1 MRKLLVLL
9 LFVCSSTFADNVLVV
24 HMNYVG
30 PNVISALQSAG
41 HTVTAVT
48 SEVTDASTLA
58 QYDQVW
64 DTRYNSLS
72 SSASTAYNSFVQ
84 QGGFLYL
91 TTENPG
97 CCQNRN
103 NVVATLISNMGGGS
117 GLTIG
122 GTAGQTSNTIT
133 QVNETYMTP
142 LNGSTITFAA
152 GSAIT
157 NYGDGQWL
165 FKDASGKV
173 GAVMWVGNAGNL
185 AEGYTGT
192 VITVSDVNW
201 IDSTRFTG
209 TNVTALEDIIN
220 GIVAGTVEGTIS
232 VDGNTGGS
240 IGGISTVQTTRVN
253 DARIRLGN
261 YGSGS
266 NSIYIDQAG
275 NNNTIEIT
283 QKGTSGNHIRGID
296 GASAGVITGDLNT
309 IDIKQ
314 GATTSTDSNLIEL
327 SIIGSVNDITLYQD
341 RFDSGAEDS
350 SASGSHVMRLSIDGN
365 SNTVNTMQRS
375 EANKAGHFGEIT
387 LVGDSNNIDL
397 YQRAETGLIAFIDVT
412 GSSNLINL
420 TQTNTLGDGNHFADI
435 TLIGDG
441 HQVNVTQNGSGSHN
455 ANISLT
461 NGSAPSTL
469 DLNQSGSTAQSYSL
483 EQTCYT
489 PGGCSA
495 TVSQY

>member
-1 MRKLLVLL
+1 MRLLVILCL
-9 LFVCSSTFADNVLVV
+9 LFVNTVWATNFTDLKFGQYQTADSQWNTQSCLYNPQNYGGCQIYSKNPGITYKIPWTSGKWTWSAGQYVKFEASGNASYPYVAKIYNANGSYAGQLGTGKVI
-24 HMNYVG
+24 YVG
-30 PNVISALQSAG
+30 DDGTNGYFFFMGNDNNTGQLFSLSQGMDTRDGLIMVGSANPDESTLNSFASGYGSTEPLAQGESVSTGPTTTTVTGVSGGISAS
-41 HTVTAVT
+41 
-48 SEVTDASTLA
+48 
-58 QYDQVW
+58 
-64 DTRYNSLS
+64 
-72 SSASTAYNSFVQ
+72 
-84 QGGFLYL
+84 
-91 TTENPG
+91 
-97 CCQNRN
+97 
-103 NVVATLISNMGGGS
+103 
-117 GLTIG
+117 
-122 GTAGQTSNTIT
+122 QTT
-133 QVNETYMTP
+133 QVNAAKAR
-142 LNGSTITFAA
+142 LNS
-152 GSAIT
+152 
-157 NYGDGQWL
+157 YG
-165 FKDASGKV
+165 
-173 GAVMWVGNAGNL
+173 
-185 AEGYTGT
+185 
-192 VITVSDVNW
+192 
-201 IDSTRFTG
+201 
-209 TNVTALEDIIN
+209 
-220 GIVAGTVEGTIS
+220 
-232 VDGNTGGS
+232 
-240 IGGISTVQTTRVN
+240 N
-253 DARIRLGN
+253 D
-261 YGSGS
+261 S

-296 GASAGVITGDLNT
+296 GTSAGVITGDLNT

-327 SIIGSVNDITLYQD
+327 SVIGSVNDITLYQD
-341 RFDSGAEDS
+341 RSDIGAEDS

-397 YQRAETGLIAFIDVT
+397 YQRAETGLLAFIDVT
-412 GSSNLINL
+412 GNSNLINL

-441 HQVNVTQNGSGSHN
+441 HQVNLTQNGSGSHN

-489 PGGCSA
+489 LGGCSA